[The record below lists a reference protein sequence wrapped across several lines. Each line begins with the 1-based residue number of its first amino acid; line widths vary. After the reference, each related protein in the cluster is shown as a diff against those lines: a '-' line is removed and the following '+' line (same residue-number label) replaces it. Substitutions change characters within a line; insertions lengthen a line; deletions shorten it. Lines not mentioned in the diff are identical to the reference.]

1 MNKNKIGIVVDSTFN
16 LKQDFVIEKDIRV
29 VYLDVIVG
37 QDTYRDGELTNDQI
51 FAFIDQNKKVSTS
64 QPAPNRFMNA
74 YQSLFDDGY
83 EEVIC
88 LTVSQ
93 SLSGTFNSALLA
105 KDMVDQKDK
114 VHVFDTYSAICGAE
128 YLAERLVTHC
138 EEKDSLEAVLEAYQ
152 FDRSHGSL
160 IFTVDDLN
168 IVVKSGRLSKIQGM
182 IGNLLKIKPILRFD
196 QGKLEVEHKVR
207 STEGVLNY
215 LTTEVGKLSLKARTV
230 VRVSYTTTADVAHQF
245 VDIIKSKFDNV
256 SVQVSGKISAVIA
269 VHVGKAGL
277 GIYLANY

>member
-51 FAFIDQNKKVSTS
+51 YAFIDQNKKVSTS

-93 SLSGTFNSALLA
+93 SLSGTYNSALLA

-114 VHVFDTYSAICGAE
+114 VHVLDTFSAICGAE

-138 EEKDSLEAVLEAYQ
+138 QEKDSIEAVLEAYQ

-168 IVVKSGRLSKIQGM
+168 IVVKSGRLTKIQGM
-182 IGNLLKIKPILRFD
+182 VGNLLKIKPILRFD